1 MDQETAH
8 SLLEEAVTGKAATGK
23 ISPGKPAAPK
33 APPEQPRKTPGRI
46 RRRCMLGAV
55 LLVFLLGLGTGLAVL
70 RLSQGPLR
78 IDGMSERVAASLA
91 SSIGSGWRVDLKDSS
106 LELDSENSLALRV
119 AGLAVFNPEG
129 ALVVSAPLAVVSIDT
144 WGLLKFSVQPRSIEF
159 RDLRMTALVHG
170 DGSIAFA
177 ASSPADAAAVK
188 PHTLPSVDPARGTV
202 SPVSAAVASIFGVV
216 LDSAGVVGALDR
228 ARITNGRLTLIDDQ
242 ARERA
247 VFERVNGL
255 FRRDATRDAR
265 IFELRIDGPHGE
277 WRFGGDVHEEGGG
290 RRAGTITLD
299 DLPVTDMLLLGGLS
313 KLPVE
318 TDLKLSASAD
328 VAINAGRI
336 EAMKVGLHSGAGN
349 LLIEEKDFNPVT
361 IETLAAAASWDEA
374 SRALRLDSLDYS
386 GAGNTVRLEGAW
398 AQSAPGS
405 DSMWTFG
412 FSGSNAILRG
422 ATPADP
428 PVKVAALKGQLTGRE
443 GGISIDDF
451 SMRGEKLNG
460 TITGTIGTRRDDD
473 GITLRIKADHT
484 DGRLALRLWPEHI
497 APAVRYYLVDYL
509 VGGQVDAT
517 DIVVDLSGAEMA
529 SAIQGAPLPDQSL
542 HIDLAVSDAALTVS
556 RDAPP
561 LSHARLKGVITGR
574 STTIGGA
581 SADLRMA
588 DNRTLGI
595 SDGSFTIRDP
605 QPDKVPAQ
613 IGFRLGGG
621 ADAVAALLQ
630 TKMLKGL
637 TGTDID
643 PATVKGRADLRIDF
657 PLNLKHV
664 PDLAD
669 IPVSLNGA
677 LSDLSVDRAFGK
689 ERFEQGRF
697 ALNYDRSGFTMK
709 GDGRVLGTPLTIDL
723 KQPKPGAPGEALI
736 SLVLDETFRAK
747 KGYPVAPQL
756 SGPIPAR
763 LTVPIGR
770 PGPGKAPIRVEADL
784 TKAGIDGLLPG
795 WSKAAG
801 KPGKLGFTLAETAGG
816 GSDLR
821 DIVLDAAPA
830 LARGSAAITAD
841 GGFDRAE
848 LTSLKLSPGDDMR
861 VSVDHG
867 SGVYKVAV
875 KGQVADARPFLKSLT
890 GGEPKKSRDKD
901 GKDVEADIALNILT
915 GHNGEALTNAN
926 LKLSLRDGDV
936 RNAQIKGR
944 FGSSP
949 LSASIRPERGQ
960 PLLSLES
967 TDSGATLRFFDV
979 YKRMYGGKLDLSLYL
994 NDGPQQGAVKVS
1006 NFVLRDEPALS
1017 RIMASSP
1024 AAGDAVDARGRRVAA
1039 ASDVGFDRMRAV
1051 FTRNGPRV
1059 SFSDAVISNAAMGFT
1074 MGGWLDTAKERTQ
1087 IDGTFV
1093 PLYALN
1099 NVVAHVPIVGPLLAG
1114 DRNEGLFGV
1123 NFAVSGSITKPTV
1136 NVNPLSAVA
1145 PGFLRQLFGAGGG
1158 AGAAG
1163 PSANGLPER

>member
-23 ISPGKPAAPK
+23 PARGPET
-33 APPEQPRKTPGRI
+33 PPERPRKASGRV
-46 RRRCMLGAV
+46 RRRCMIGAV

-70 RLSQGPLR
+70 RLSQGPLH
-78 IDGMSERVAASLA
+78 IEGMSERVAAGLA
-91 SSIGSGWRVDLKDSS
+91 GSIGPGWRVDLKDSS

-119 AGLAVFNPEG
+119 AGLDVFNPDG

-144 WGLLKFSVQPRSIEF
+144 WGLMKFSVQPRSIEF
-159 RDLRMTALVHG
+159 RDLRMTALVHR

-177 ASSPADAAAVK
+177 ASSPTETAAVK

-228 ARITNGRLTLIDDQ
+228 AKITNGRLTLIDDD

-290 RRAGTITLD
+290 RRSGTITLD
-299 DLPVTDMLLLGGLS
+299 DLPVTDMLLLGGMS

-318 TDLKLSASAD
+318 TDLKVSGSAD

-336 EAMKVGLHSGAGN
+336 ESMKVGVHSSAGN

-361 IETLAAAASWDEA
+361 IETLNAAASWDEA
-374 SRALRLDSLDYS
+374 NRALKLDSLDYA
-386 GAGNTVRLEGAW
+386 GAGNSVQLQGAF
-398 AQSAPGS
+398 AQSPNGAPT
-405 DSMWTFG
+405 DWTLSFG
-412 FSGSNAILRG
+412 GSNAVLRG
-422 ATPADP
+422 ATPADA
-428 PVKVAALKGQLTGRE
+428 PVKVAEIKGHLTGRE
-443 GGISIDDF
+443 GGISIDEF

-460 TITGTIGTRRDDD
+460 TITGTIGTSRDDD
-473 GITLRIKADHT
+473 GVTLRIKADHT
-484 DGRLALRLWPEHI
+484 EGRLALRLWPEHV

-517 DIVVDLSGAEMA
+517 EIVVDLSGAEMA
-529 SAIQGAPLPDQSL
+529 SALQGAPLPDKSL
-542 HIDLAVSDAALTVS
+542 HVDVAVSGAGLTVS

-561 LSHARLKGVITGR
+561 IGHARLTGVITGR
-574 STTIGGA
+574 STTINGA
-581 SADLRMA
+581 SADIRLA

-595 SDGSFTIRDP
+595 SDGSFTVRDP
-605 QPDKVPAQ
+605 QPGNVLAQ
-613 IGFRLGGG
+613 IGLRLGGG
-621 ADAVAALLQ
+621 ADAIAALLQ
-630 TKMLKGL
+630 TKMFKGL
-637 TGTDID
+637 SGTDFD
-643 PATVKGRADLRIDF
+643 PANIKGRADLRIDF

-664 PDLAD
+664 PDIAD
-669 IPVSLNGA
+669 IPVTLNGA
-677 LSDLSVDRAFGK
+677 LTDLTVDKAFGK

-709 GDGRVLGTPLTIDL
+709 GDGRVLGAPLTIDL
-723 KQPKPGAPGEALI
+723 RQPKPGAPGEALV
-736 SLVLDETFRAK
+736 SLVLDETLRAK
-747 KGYPVAPQL
+747 KGFPVAPQL

-770 PGPGKAPIRVEADL
+770 PGPGKPPIRVEADL
-784 TKAGIDGLLPG
+784 TKAGIEGLLPG

-801 KPGKLGFTLAETAGG
+801 KPGKLAFTLAENQSG

-821 DIVLDAAPA
+821 DIVLDASPA

-848 LTSLKLSPGDDMR
+848 ISSLKLSPGDDMR
-861 VSVDHG
+861 VSVDHS
-867 SGVYKVAV
+867 SGVYRVAV
-875 KGQVADARPFLKSLT
+875 KGQVADARPFLKTLT
-890 GGEPKKSRDKD
+890 SPDSKKGKDKD

-915 GHNGEALTNAN
+915 GYNGEVLTNAN
-926 LKLSLRDGDV
+926 LKLTMRDGDI
-936 RNAQIKGR
+936 RNAQVKGR
-944 FGSSP
+944 FGSAP
-949 LSASIRPERGQ
+949 LTASIKPERGQ
-960 PLLSLES
+960 PLLQVES
-967 TDSGATLRFFDV
+967 DDSGATLRFFDV
-979 YKRMYGGKLDLSLYL
+979 YKRMYGGKLDLSLFL
-994 NDGPQQGAVKVS
+994 NDGPQAGGVKVK

-1039 ASDVGFDRMRAV
+1039 ASDVGFDRMRAN
-1051 FTRNGPRV
+1051 FQRSGARI

-1123 NFAVSGSITKPTV
+1123 NFAVSGAIAKPTV
-1136 NVNPLSAVA
+1136 SVNPLSAVA
-1145 PGFLRQLFGAGGG
+1145 PGFLRQLFGAGRGG
-1158 AGAAG
+1158 GSDA
-1163 PSANGLPER
+1163 SANGLPER

>member
-8 SLLEEAVTGKAATGK
+8 SLLEEAVTGNAATGK
-23 ISPGKPAAPK
+23 AARGRK
-33 APPEQPRKTPGRI
+33 TPPERPCKPPGRI
-46 RRRCMLGAV
+46 RRRCMLVAV
-55 LLVFLLGLGTGLAVL
+55 ALVFLLGLGTGLAVL

-78 IDGMSERVAASLA
+78 IDGMSERVAAGLA
-91 SSIGSGWRVDLKDSS
+91 GSIGPGWRVDLKDSS

-119 AGLAVFNPEG
+119 AGLDVFNPEG

-159 RDLRMTALVHG
+159 RDLRMTALVHR

-177 ASSPADAAAVK
+177 ASSPTEAAAVK
-188 PHTLPSVDPARGTV
+188 PHTLPSVDQARGTV
-202 SPVSAAVASIFGVV
+202 SPVSAAVGSIFGVV

-228 ARITNGRLTLIDDQ
+228 ARITNGRLTLIDDD

-277 WRFGGDVHEEGGG
+277 WRFGGDLHEEGGG
-290 RRAGTITLD
+290 RRSGTITLD
-299 DLPVTDMLLLGGLS
+299 DLPVTDMLLLGGMS

-336 EAMKVGLHSGAGN
+336 DTMKVGVHSSAGN

-361 IETLAAAASWDEA
+361 IETLNAQASWDEA
-374 SRALRLDSLDYS
+374 GRALKLDALDYA
-386 GAGNTVRLEGAW
+386 GAGNAIRLEGLF
-398 AQSAPGS
+398 AQSPSGAIT
-405 DSMWTFG
+405 DWTFG
-412 FSGSNAILRG
+412 FSGRNAVLRG
-422 ATPADP
+422 AAATDA
-428 PVKVAALKGQLTGRE
+428 PVKVAEITGHLTGRE

-460 TITGTIGTRRDDD
+460 TITGTIGTSRDDD
-473 GITLRIKADHT
+473 GVTLRIKADHT

-497 APAVRYYLVDYL
+497 APAVRYYLQDYL

-517 DIVVDLSGAEMA
+517 DIVVDLSGSEMA
-529 SAIQGAPLPDQSL
+529 AALQGAPLPDKAL
-542 HIDLAVSDAALTVS
+542 HVDVAVSDAGLTVS

-561 LSHARLKGVITGR
+561 LSRARLSGVITGR
-574 STTIGGA
+574 STTISGA
-581 SADLRMA
+581 SAEIRMA
-588 DNRTLGI
+588 DNRVLAI
-595 SDGSFTIRDP
+595 SDGSFTVRDP
-605 QPDKVPAQ
+605 QPAKVPAQ
-613 IGFRLGGG
+613 IGLRLGGS

-630 TKMLKGL
+630 TKMFKGL
-637 TGTDID
+637 TGADID
-643 PATVKGRADLRIDF
+643 PANVKGRADMRIDF

-669 IPVSLNGA
+669 IPVTLNGA
-677 LSDLSVDRAFGK
+677 LTDLTVDKAFGK

-697 ALNYDRSGFTMK
+697 ALNYDRSGFAMK
-709 GDGRVLGTPLTIDL
+709 GDGRVLGAPVTIDL
-723 KQPKPGAPGEALI
+723 KQPKPGAPGEALV
-736 SLVLDETFRAK
+736 SVVLDETFRAK
-747 KGYPVAPQL
+747 KGFPVAPQL
-756 SGPIPAR
+756 TGSIPAR
-763 LTVPIGR
+763 ITVPIGR
-770 PGPGKAPIRVEADL
+770 SGSGKPPMRVEADL

-801 KPGKLGFTLAETAGG
+801 KPGKLSLTLAENANG

-821 DIVLDAAPA
+821 DINLDAAPA
-830 LARGSAAITAD
+830 LARGSAVITAD
-841 GGFDRAE
+841 GAFDRADI
-848 LTSLKLSPGDDMR
+848 TSLKLSPGDDMR
-861 VSVDHG
+861 VSVDHS

-875 KGQVADARPFLKSLT
+875 KGAVADARPFLKTLT
-890 GGEPKKSRDKD
+890 SPDPKKGKDKD
-901 GKDVEADIALNILT
+901 GKDIEADIALNILT
-915 GHNGEALTNAN
+915 GYNGEALTNAN
-926 LKLSLRDGDV
+926 LKMTMRDGDI
-936 RNAQIKGR
+936 RSAQVKGR
-944 FGSSP
+944 FGSAP
-949 LSASIRPERGQ
+949 LTASIRPERGQ
-960 PLLSLES
+960 PLLAVES
-967 TDSGATLRFFDV
+967 EDSGATLRFFDV
-979 YKRMYGGKLDLSLYL
+979 YKRMYGGKLDLSLFL
-994 NDGPQQGAVKVS
+994 NDGPQTGGVKVK

-1039 ASDVGFDRMRAV
+1039 ASDVGFDRMRAN
-1051 FTRNGPRV
+1051 FQRNGSRV

-1123 NFAVSGSITKPTV
+1123 NFAVVGPISKPTV
-1136 NVNPLSAVA
+1136 SVNPLSAVA

-1158 AGAAG
+1158 SAG
-1163 PSANGLPER
+1163 PSANGLPSPER